1 MVLGLSGSCFLIQA
15 SLIACACSVRTMYI
29 PLELSLESCRTLVVK
44 WFTLAD
50 GEEAVGE
57 ARWDFGMVVI
67 PKDLSL
73 SGELV
78 QGLGICAVVVHR
90 VAKYSFMAC

>member
-1 MVLGLSGSCFLIQA
+1 M
-15 SLIACACSVRTMYI
+15 
-29 PLELSLESCRTLVVK
+29 K

-50 GEEAVGE
+50 GEEAVGK

-67 PKDLSL
+67 PKDLNL

-78 QGLGICAVVVHR
+78 QGLRICVVVVHR
-90 VAKYSFMAC
+90 VAKYSFIACWVTGNKSIEIWGCGVGDSILNDRLGVSICGS